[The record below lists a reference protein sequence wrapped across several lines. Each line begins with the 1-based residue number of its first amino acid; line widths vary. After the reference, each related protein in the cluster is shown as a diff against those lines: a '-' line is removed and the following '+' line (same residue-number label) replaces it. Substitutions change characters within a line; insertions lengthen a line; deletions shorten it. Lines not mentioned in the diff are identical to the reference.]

1 MNLNVMAKLLRT
13 ALPHCIAGSNF
24 MVRTAV
30 RIDSSIPE
38 PSNLSNRA
46 PVTSPALSTSM
57 MTWAFPVT
65 PLARACSVNL
75 GKT

>member
-1 MNLNVMAKLLRT
+1 
-13 ALPHCIAGSNF
+13 

-38 PSNLSNRA
+38 PRNLSKRA
-46 PVTSPALSTSM
+46 PVTRPALSMSTV
-57 MTWAFPVT
+57 TWALPVT
-65 PLARACSVNL
+65 PFARACSVYL